1 MVVAARAEMR
11 SRKRKEKKHLRRL
24 CVQAPEIFSQYPIG
38 RDVRASAQE
47 HFVGLDLRARHLGE
61 LFEQVLLRE
70 LLFLLTLDIEDDVAL
85 VHHDEAVAVNDGV
98 LHVVGDHHGGELVF
112 AHDAV
117 REFEHLG
124 RRRGVERRGVLVEQ
138 QQLRLL
144 QGGHEQRQ
152 RLALAAGEQADL
164 RRHAVLKAEAKAL
177 ELLMIFLALRLR
189 DAPAQRALLAAARGE
204 GEVLLDLHVRGRAH
218 HGVLEHAPQK
228 AGALF
233 LRKIGDILAIDGDG
247 AAIHREGAGN
257 GIEQGGFPRAVAAD
271 DGDKIAVIQ
280 GEGEPIQ
287 RYFLIDGA
295 GVEGFVDILK
305 LQHTAEPPL
314 A

>member
-1 MVVAARAEMR
+1 MNYSLKMARLDYFTCKPNIISYFTLNFGVCVRFPTKKLHKLSGRNLVVFVVVAARAEVR
-11 SRKRKEKKHLRRL
+11 GRKRKISGAVR
-24 CVQAPEIFSQYPIG
+24 FSAGDFSFLNIRSG

-117 REFEHLG
+117 RQLEHLG

-144 QGGHEQRQ
+144 
-152 RLALAAGEQADL
+152 
-164 RRHAVLKAEAKAL
+164 
-177 ELLMIFLALRLR
+177 
-189 DAPAQRALLAAARGE
+189 
-204 GEVLLDLHVRGRAH
+204 
-218 HGVLEHAPQK
+218 
-228 AGALF
+228 
-233 LRKIGDILAIDGDG
+233 
-247 AAIHREGAGN
+247 
-257 GIEQGGFPRAVAAD
+257 
-271 DGDKIAVIQ
+271 
-280 GEGEPIQ
+280 
-287 RYFLIDGA
+287 
-295 GVEGFVDILK
+295 
-305 LQHTAEPPL
+305 
-314 A
+314 